1 MWSFGLCDEEGN
13 EFEGESESESESTR
27 SGLVWVSVEEEEEAS
42 LCSQSICSSAVH

>member
-13 EFEGESESESESTR
+13 EFDDDESESESTR